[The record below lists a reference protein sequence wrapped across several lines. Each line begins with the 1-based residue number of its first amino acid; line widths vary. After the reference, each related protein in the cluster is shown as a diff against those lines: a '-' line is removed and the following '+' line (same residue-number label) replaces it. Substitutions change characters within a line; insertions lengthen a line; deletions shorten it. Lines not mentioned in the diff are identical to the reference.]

1 MTDMESPE
9 KFYTIKLSEAQLFN
23 LRDILDDVFDQD
35 MDMID
40 NPQTDIQKSL
50 SRETRVEFVNE
61 TSELLD
67 IVNIKINE
75 IYAEESE

>member
-1 MTDMESPE
+1 MESPE
-9 KFYTIKLSEAQLFN
+9 KFYTIKLSEAQLCN

>member
-1 MTDMESPE
+1 MESPE